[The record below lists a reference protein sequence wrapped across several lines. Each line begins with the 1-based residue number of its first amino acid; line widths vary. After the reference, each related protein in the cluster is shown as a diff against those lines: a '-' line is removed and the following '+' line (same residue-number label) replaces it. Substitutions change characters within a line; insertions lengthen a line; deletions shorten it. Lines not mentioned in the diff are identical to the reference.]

1 MGVFFPFNY
10 GLATDS
16 TRSRDNKVGEGEIA
30 EPEVSLTVKG
40 SRRAGLEG
48 GGGVERSAE
57 KTIGEGAFV
66 T

>member
-30 EPEVSLTVKG
+30 ETEVSLTVKG
-40 SRRAGLEG
+40 SRRDGLEG
-48 GGGVERSAE
+48 GREGE
-57 KTIGEGAFV
+57 KGQLRRRLAREHS
-66 T
+66 